1 MERIVRIK
9 GIAYALLSS
18 ASFGLS
24 PCFTLLLLGE
34 GFTSFEVLAY
44 RWGIATLFLVGCGL
58 WAGRRFLLPRRMWGV
73 VGLLSLLRAATSF
86 SLIVAYANIATGA
99 ASIIH
104 FMYPLAVAAAMILF
118 FGERR
123 SVRVLAAIALSV
135 AGTVLLSSGNTGPGT
150 GNAVA
155 GMTAATVSIFTYGAY
170 IVGMRKSRAAELDST
185 VLTCYVM
192 GIGALLFILGG
203 VCTDGMR
210 LETGGREW
218 LWILGLALPATA
230 LSNLTL
236 VKAIRA
242 IGPTLTA
249 LFGAME
255 PLTAVAVGI
264 ALFGERLTP
273 WGIAGIAAILAAVGM
288 TLVPPRSREP
298 QSTN

>member
-185 VLTCYVM
+185 M
-192 GIGALLFILGG
+192 
-203 VCTDGMR
+203 
-210 LETGGREW
+210 
-218 LWILGLALPATA
+218 
-230 LSNLTL
+230 S
-236 VKAIRA
+236 
-242 IGPTLTA
+242 
-249 LFGAME
+249 
-255 PLTAVAVGI
+255 
-264 ALFGERLTP
+264 
-273 WGIAGIAAILAAVGM
+273 
-288 TLVPPRSREP
+288 
-298 QSTN
+298 

>member
-150 GNAVA
+150 A
-155 GMTAATVSIFTYGAY
+155 MP
-170 IVGMRKSRAAELDST
+170 SR
-185 VLTCYVM
+185 V
-192 GIGALLFILGG
+192 
-203 VCTDGMR
+203 
-210 LETGGREW
+210 
-218 LWILGLALPATA
+218 
-230 LSNLTL
+230 
-236 VKAIRA
+236 
-242 IGPTLTA
+242 
-249 LFGAME
+249 
-255 PLTAVAVGI
+255 
-264 ALFGERLTP
+264 
-273 WGIAGIAAILAAVGM
+273 
-288 TLVPPRSREP
+288 
-298 QSTN
+298 

>member
-1 MERIVRIK
+1 
-9 GIAYALLSS
+9 
-18 ASFGLS
+18 
-24 PCFTLLLLGE
+24 
-34 GFTSFEVLAY
+34 
-44 RWGIATLFLVGCGL
+44 
-58 WAGRRFLLPRRMWGV
+58 
-73 VGLLSLLRAATSF
+73 
-86 SLIVAYANIATGA
+86 
-99 ASIIH
+99 
-104 FMYPLAVAAAMILF
+104 MILF

-210 LETGGREW
+210 LATGGREW

-298 QSTN
+298 QSTD

>member
-1 MERIVRIK
+1 MKNFK
-9 GIAYALLSS
+9 GIVYAALSSSTFGLAPLFSILLLSD
-18 ASFGLS
+18 
-24 PCFTLLLLGE
+24 
-34 GFTSFEVLAY
+34 GFSSFEVLSY
-44 RWGIATLFLVGCGL
+44 RWGVASLTLGIIGLAGGC
-58 WAGRRFLLPRRMWGV
+58 RFRISRQELCTV
-73 VGLLSLLRAATSF
+73 FFLSLFRAATSL
-86 SLIVAYANIATGA
+86 SLVIAYQNISSGV

-210 LETGGREW
+210 LATGGREW